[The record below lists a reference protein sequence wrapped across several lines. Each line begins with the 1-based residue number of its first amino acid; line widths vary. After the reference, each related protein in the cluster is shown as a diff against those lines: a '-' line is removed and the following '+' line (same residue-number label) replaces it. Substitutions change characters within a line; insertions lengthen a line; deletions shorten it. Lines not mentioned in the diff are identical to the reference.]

1 MSYTGD
7 FDKNSE
13 QNRIDSIQA
22 KFLHEDLEE
31 DELKYQTALKHC
43 QKSNTTF
50 WDGEYEV
57 LGDNVLKRGKK
68 KFNLKLVQPNFQN
81 WELWNT
87 CPYRV
92 YQNGL
97 GNCGLIASL
106 AAISIH
112 EGLIESLFRD
122 FKINDYGV
130 YQVKLCVDGEW
141 ENFIIDDWMPSTKKN
156 LKGVMSKSE
165 FGQNLVGWLWAALIE
180 KAIAKLYN
188 GYANLEFFNST
199 TALRTT
205 TGAPVKPFQ
214 INDFRGKTNQLW
226 EMLMKSS
233 IKNYPMVCSCWS
245 QKELHLKYGWEAK
258 GPSHKSR
265 HVFTIMSVILYK
277 SHRLLKV
284 RNPWGRNIWTGKWT
298 DDTNTKILDSKDTK
312 NRAYGNVAGSFWIG
326 FDEFLKYFYH
336 FDICRY
342 RPSWDELRVNMAIG
356 GLEDGSQKVIE
367 INVPKDCDICVS
379 ALKPSYQKLQYHTWI
394 SIHRVNSRNPCVPEE
409 IMFCEPIYESSED
422 ISLPPGDYMI
432 YVSNFF
438 ESFKKDERNV
448 VIHSSIPISA
458 KLKSWSPEVLVD
470 VYQRIVAEKGKETL
484 EQRERDV
491 SIKKYLGDNF
501 VMVMADNYTD
511 DKYLHVHT
519 FCSKVKTSWLSRGD
533 VYNHNYGDVI
543 PPRSRQILITMCRNE
558 YSMQKGFPM
567 AIDYYLSDENVT
579 VLGMLNRAA
588 HIPSL
593 RPTDY
598 IHQIAKI
605 D

>member
-57 LGDNVLKRGKK
+57 LGDNVLIRGKK

-165 FGQNLVGWLWAALIE
+165 FGQNLLWAALIE

-226 EMLMKSS
+226 EMLMKS
-233 IKNYPMVCSCWS
+233 
-245 QKELHLKYGWEAK
+245 
-258 GPSHKSR
+258 R
-265 HVFTIMSVILYK
+265 
-277 SHRLLKV
+277 
-284 RNPWGRNIWTGKWT
+284 
-298 DDTNTKILDSKDTK
+298 
-312 NRAYGNVAGSFWIG
+312 
-326 FDEFLKYFYH
+326 
-336 FDICRY
+336 
-342 RPSWDELRVNMAIG
+342 
-356 GLEDGSQKVIE
+356 VIE

-458 KLKSWSPEVLVD
+458 KLESWSPEVLVD
-470 VYQRIVAEKGKETL
+470 VYQRIMGEKGKETL

-501 VMVMADNYTD
+501 VMVMAENYTD

-558 YSMQKGFPM
+558 YSTQKGFPM

-579 VLGMLNRAA
+579 VLGMLNRAS